1 MTKLALSTM
10 WGIGKYPTVN
20 EFIAAG
26 KELGFTRFEL
36 NHAVDSAMLAGF
48 APNDARI
55 VSVHEPCPADI
66 SPSELRKRDW
76 LISACD
82 EDNRQRGVL
91 AVKRS
96 IDLAHQ
102 LGVSVIVVHAG
113 SVPLARPA
121 SKVVE
126 KLFQAEKINTPEF
139 FDARAN
145 AIASRAMH
153 IAPSFA
159 AVQKSIVELI
169 EYARPRGVTLGLE
182 VRKHYHEIPSPD
194 EMQVL
199 LNLGDTQAVGY
210 WHDVGHAQAWE
221 ELGYYAHQEWLRRF
235 ASRMVGIHLHDM
247 IGFED
252 HHAAGLG
259 KINLAMVAQYIPA
272 NIVRTCEFQNFNSPD
287 QVRAGVRSL
296 AECGC
301 ARGD

>member
-1 MTKLALSTM
+1 MTELALSTM
-10 WGIGKYPTVN
+10 WGIGKYQTVN
-20 EFIAAG
+20 EFIAAA
-26 KELGFTRFEL
+26 KVLGFTRFEL

-48 APNDARI
+48 APNGARI

-76 LISACD
+76 LISALD

-96 IDLAHQ
+96 IDLAQQ

-113 SVPLARPA
+113 SVPLALPA
-121 SKVVE
+121 SKAVE
-126 KLFQAEKINTPEF
+126 KLLQAEKINTPEF
-139 FDARAN
+139 FEARAS
-145 AIASRAMH
+145 AIAARATH
-153 IAPSFA
+153 VGANFE
-159 AVQKSIVELI
+159 AVRKSIVELI

-194 EMQVL
+194 ETEVL
-199 LNLGDTQAVGY
+199 LNLGDAEVVGY

-221 ELGYYAHQEWLRRF
+221 ELGYYAHQDWLRRF

-259 KINLAMVAQYIPA
+259 KINLAMVARYIPPNVA
-272 NIVRTCEFQNFNSPD
+272 RTCEFQNFNSPD
-287 QVRAGVRSL
+287 QVIAGARAL
-296 AECGC
+296 ADCGC
-301 ARGD
+301 A